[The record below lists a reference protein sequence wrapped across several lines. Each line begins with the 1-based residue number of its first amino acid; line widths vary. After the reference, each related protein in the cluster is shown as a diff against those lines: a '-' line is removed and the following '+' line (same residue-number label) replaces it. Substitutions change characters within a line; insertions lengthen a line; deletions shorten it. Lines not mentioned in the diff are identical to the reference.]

1 MLNSFYNNISTDKK
15 AAYFNVHLAV
25 FLFGG
30 ASLFG
35 KLIDLSSGAIVLGRA
50 FLGAFF
56 VLLFSQLLDWYTLKK
71 EGTPTQKNIA
81 FKQFQPRSTKD
92 LLAFGLLGT
101 ILAFHWLAF
110 FESIQ
115 LSNVTIGVLT
125 FSTFPIFTTLLEPF
139 FNKETLKSSDML
151 LAFVAFLGVIL
162 VLPNFSFDNK
172 YTQGALWGVASGAS
186 FAVLTLLSKRM
197 IEGYTSNCVSFYQ
210 NGIASLLLMPFFA
223 LEVLSGT
230 EKDCFF
236 LLLLGLIFTAIAH
249 TLFIHSMKDIKA
261 KTASLIASLEPL
273 YAILLAWFFLGEIP
287 TIRMFLGGFIILG
300 VAFYAMSKN
309 R

>member
-1 MLNSFYNNISTDKK
+1 MLNSFYNDLSTSKK
-15 AAYFNVHLAV
+15 AAYIKVHLAV

-30 ASLFG
+30 AGLFG

-56 VLLFSQLLDWYTLKK
+56 VFLFSQILDWHTQKK
-71 EGTPTQKNIA
+71 EVTTNRKINPFQ
-81 FKQFQPRSTKD
+81 QFQPKSKKD
-92 LLAFGLLGT
+92 LFVFGLLGA
-101 ILAFHWLAF
+101 ILAFHWIAF
-110 FESIQ
+110 FEAIQ

-139 FNKETLKSSDML
+139 FNKERLHFQDVV
-151 LAFVAFLGVIL
+151 LAFIAFVGVTL
-162 VLPNFSFDNK
+162 VLPSLSFDNN
-172 YTQGALWGVASGAS
+172 YTQGALWGIASGAS

-210 NGIASLLLMPFFA
+210 NGIAALLLMPFFA
-223 LEVLSGT
+223 LDILAGT
-230 EKDCFF
+230 GKDWIY

-249 TLFIHSMKDIKA
+249 TLFINSMKDIKA

-273 YAILLAWFFLGEIP
+273 YAIILAGIFLGETP
-287 TIRMFLGGFIILG
+287 TIKMCFGGFIILG

>member
-1 MLNSFYNNISTDKK
+1 MLNYIQKNLSTGKTR
-15 AAYFNVHLAV
+15 AYLSVHLAV

-30 ASLFG
+30 AGLFG

-56 VLLFSQLLDWYTLKK
+56 VFLFSQILDWS
-71 EGTPTQKNIA
+71 TQKKATAPKSNSRS
-81 FKQFQPRSTKD
+81 FQQFQPKSIKD
-92 LLAFGLLGT
+92 LLVFTLLGA
-101 ILAFHWLAF
+101 ILAFHWIAF
-110 FESIQ
+110 FEAIQ
-115 LSNVTIGVLT
+115 RSNVTIGVLT
-125 FSTFPIFTTLLEPF
+125 FSTFPIFTTLLEPS
-139 FNKETLKSSDML
+139 FNKEKLQFQDLL
-151 LAFVAFLGVIL
+151 LAFIAFLGVTL
-162 VLPNFSFDNK
+162 VLPSLSFDNN

-210 NGIASLLLMPFFA
+210 NGIAALLLMPFFA
-223 LEVLSGT
+223 LDIFAGT
-230 EKDCFF
+230 GKDWIY

-249 TLFIHSMKDIKA
+249 TLFINSMKDIKA

-273 YAILLAWFFLGEIP
+273 YAIILAGFFLGEVP
-287 TIRMFLGGFIILG
+287 TIKMYLGGFVILG

>member
-1 MLNSFYNNISTDKK
+1 MSNSFYNNLSTGKT
-15 AAYFNVHLAV
+15 AAYAKVHLAV

-30 ASLFG
+30 AGLFG

-56 VLLFSQLLDWYTLKK
+56 VFLFSQILDWYTQKK
-71 EGTPTQKNIA
+71 EGKPNQKINS
-81 FKQFQPRSTKD
+81 FRQFQPRNTKD
-92 LLAFGLLGT
+92 FLAFALLGA
-101 ILAFHWLAF
+101 ILAFHWIAF
-110 FESIQ
+110 FEAIQ

-125 FSTFPIFTTLLEPF
+125 FSTFPIFTTLLEPA
-139 FNKETLKSSDML
+139 FNKEKLKSLDVL
-151 LAFVAFLGVIL
+151 LAFIAFLGVVL
-162 VLPNFSFDNK
+162 VLPNLNFEHH
-172 YTQGALWGVASGAS
+172 YTQGALWGIASGAS
-186 FAVLTLLSKRM
+186 FAILTLLSKRM

-210 NGIASLLLMPFFA
+210 NGIAAFILLPFFA
-223 LEVLSGT
+223 LDIITGT
-230 EKDCFF
+230 EKDWIY

-249 TLFIHSMKDIKA
+249 TLFINSMKDIKA

-273 YAILLAWFFLGEIP
+273 YAIVLAWIFLGEIP
-287 TIRMFLGGFIILG
+287 SLRMYLGGLIILG

>member
-1 MLNSFYNNISTDKK
+1 MLNSFYNNLSTNKTT
-15 AAYFNVHLAV
+15 AYLKVHLAV

-30 ASLFG
+30 AGLFG
-35 KLIDLSSGAIVLGRA
+35 KLIDLPSGAIVLGRA

-56 VLLFSQLLDWYTLKK
+56 VFLFSQILDWSVLKK
-71 EGTPTQKNIA
+71 EAVPNSRTIS
-81 FKQFQPRSTKD
+81 FKQFQPKSTKD
-92 LLAFGLLGT
+92 LLVFGLLGA
-101 ILAFHWLAF
+101 ILAFHWVAF
-110 FESIQ
+110 FEAIQ

-139 FNKETLKSSDML
+139 FNKEKLQLSDVF
-151 LAFVAFLGVIL
+151 LAFVAFLGVVL
-162 VLPNFSFDNK
+162 VLPNLSFDNN

-210 NGIASLLLMPFFA
+210 NGIAALLLMPFFA
-223 LEVLSGT
+223 SDVLAGT
-230 EKDCFF
+230 EKDWIY

-249 TLFIHSMKDIKA
+249 TLFINSMKDIKA

-273 YAILLAWFFLGEIP
+273 YAIVLAWLFLGETP
-287 TIRMFLGGFIILG
+287 TMRMCLGGFVILG

>member
-1 MLNSFYNNISTDKK
+1 MLNSFYNNLSTNKT
-15 AAYFNVHLAV
+15 AAYLKVHLAV

-30 ASLFG
+30 AGLFG

-56 VLLFSQLLDWYTLKK
+56 VFLFSQIVDWYTLKK
-71 EGTPTQKNIA
+71 ETTPNNRTIS
-81 FKQFQPRSTKD
+81 FKQFQPKSTKD
-92 LLAFGLLGT
+92 LLVFGLLGA
-101 ILAFHWLAF
+101 ILAFHWVAF
-110 FESIQ
+110 FEAIQ

-139 FNKETLKSSDML
+139 FNKEKLQISDVF
-151 LAFVAFLGVIL
+151 LAFVAFLGVVL
-162 VLPNFSFDNK
+162 VLPNLSFDNN
-172 YTQGALWGVASGAS
+172 YTQGALWGVAAGAS

-210 NGIASLLLMPFFA
+210 NGVAAFLLIPFFA
-223 LEVLSGT
+223 LDILAGT
-230 EKDCFF
+230 GKDWLY

-249 TLFIHSMKDIKA
+249 TLFINSMKDIKA

-273 YAILLAWFFLGEIP
+273 YAIVLAWFFLGEIP
-287 TIRMFLGGFIILG
+287 TIKMYLGGFIILG